1 MCGIAGI
8 ISLSS
13 KSQEIDQQSISKL
26 SKKLY
31 SRGPDAYGY
40 WRDNNA
46 DIHLLNRRLAT
57 QDKRIIANQPCYS
70 QDSRIICVLNGEI
83 YNHRNLRTL
92 LKNKGYKFKTK
103 NDTEVLANGYHYWGS
118 KILDKIN
125 GQFSFIAYDTQTHI
139 GLISRDKSGI
149 CPLYYT
155 INKYNL
161 IVSSTVQ
168 SILEIRNLKK
178 EIDIQSVYDFFVSQ
192 SSNYGRS
199 FIKGINF
206 LLPGTSIKFKL
217 NEGFKKESFKN
228 IKKNDFSIFS
238 NKSERKIISDIKSLF
253 QNSVNE
259 CLQGDKRVGIYLSGG
274 IDSASILSYIRSIKP
289 EEEINTFTAS
299 FIETESNENIGEQ
312 DQAKYYSK
320 LFRSTHHN
328 VKIKQAHI
336 VNDLGKFDLP
346 QEGIIDSAITRLAIL
361 SKKKKV
367 EVALSGEGADEM
379 FLGYDHFLAAIGLLN
394 HDFKWLTK
402 TFKIRDNYAL
412 KKFNSNKNFLNIFN
426 GGGSSVFLDQNNH
439 VFLSKKIKS
448 ILSIKKQLSRIIR
461 EIQNE
466 NIVTDISQK
475 LVYIDYFQKVPN
487 NLLRRA
493 ERNSMGNGVEM
504 RFPYL
509 NSNLI
514 SYLYKVPLKYKIG
527 DGSLTKILLRK
538 TLKDLLP
545 DDILDRP
552 KSPFALP
559 VARTKHHEKS
569 SLIFKKPAF
578 SKIFYNNF
586 DRVHNSVTNGKLNDL
601 GIFKKKYLEKILNKQ
616 KNIQTCFYDPIL
628 WRLWSMS
635 EWYEKNL

>member
-13 KSQEIDQQSISKL
+13 KSQDIDQQFISKL

-40 WRDNNA
+40 WRDNNS

-70 QDSRIICVLNGEI
+70 QDRRIVCVLNGEI
-83 YNHRNLRTL
+83 YNHGNLRTV
-92 LKNKGYKFKTK
+92 LKNKGYKFKTT
-103 NDTEVLANGYHYWGS
+103 NDTEVLANGYHYWGA
-118 KILDKIN
+118 KILEKIK
-125 GQFSFIAYDTQTHI
+125 GQFSFIAYDIQTRT

-168 SILEIRNLKK
+168 SILEIKNLKK

-199 FIKGINF
+199 FVKGINF

-217 NEGFKKESFKN
+217 NEGFKKDSFKN
-228 IKKNDFSIFS
+228 IKKSDFSIFS
-238 NKSERKIISDIKSLF
+238 NKSERKIISDITSLF

-274 IDSASILSYIRSIKP
+274 IDSASILSCIRAFKP

-299 FIETESNENIGEQ
+299 FIEAESNENIGEQ

-320 LFRSTHHN
+320 LFRSNHHN
-328 VKIKQAHI
+328 VKIKQEHI

-346 QEGIIDSAITRLAIL
+346 QEGIIDSTITRLAKL
-361 SKKKKV
+361 AKKKKV

-402 TFKIRDNYAL
+402 TYKIRDKYAL
-412 KKFNSNKNFLNIFN
+412 EKFNSNKNFLNIFN
-426 GGGSSVFLDQNNH
+426 GGGSSIFLDQNNH
-439 VFLSKKIKS
+439 VFLSKKIKNV
-448 ILSIKKQLSRIIR
+448 LSIKKQLSGIIQ
-461 EIQNE
+461 EIENE

-493 ERNSMGNGVEM
+493 ERTSMGNGVEM

-514 SYLYKVPLKYKIG
+514 SYLYKVPLEYKIG
-527 DGSLTKILLRK
+527 NGSFTKILLRK

-545 DDILDRP
+545 DDILNQP

-559 VARTKHHEKS
+559 VARTKHYEKS
-569 SLIFKKPAF
+569 NLIFKKPAF
-578 SKIFYNNF
+578 RKIFYNNF
-586 DRVHNSVTNGKLNDL
+586 DRVYNSVTNGKLNDL
-601 GIFKKKYLEKILNKQ
+601 GMFKKKYIEKILNKQ

>member
-289 EEEINTFTAS
+289 EEEIN
-299 FIETESNENIGEQ
+299 
-312 DQAKYYSK
+312 
-320 LFRSTHHN
+320 
-328 VKIKQAHI
+328 
-336 VNDLGKFDLP
+336 
-346 QEGIIDSAITRLAIL
+346 
-361 SKKKKV
+361 
-367 EVALSGEGADEM
+367 
-379 FLGYDHFLAAIGLLN
+379 
-394 HDFKWLTK
+394 
-402 TFKIRDNYAL
+402 
-412 KKFNSNKNFLNIFN
+412 
-426 GGGSSVFLDQNNH
+426 
-439 VFLSKKIKS
+439 
-448 ILSIKKQLSRIIR
+448 
-461 EIQNE
+461 
-466 NIVTDISQK
+466 
-475 LVYIDYFQKVPN
+475 
-487 NLLRRA
+487 
-493 ERNSMGNGVEM
+493 
-504 RFPYL
+504 
-509 NSNLI
+509 
-514 SYLYKVPLKYKIG
+514 
-527 DGSLTKILLRK
+527 
-538 TLKDLLP
+538 
-545 DDILDRP
+545 
-552 KSPFALP
+552 
-559 VARTKHHEKS
+559 
-569 SLIFKKPAF
+569 
-578 SKIFYNNF
+578 
-586 DRVHNSVTNGKLNDL
+586 
-601 GIFKKKYLEKILNKQ
+601 
-616 KNIQTCFYDPIL
+616 
-628 WRLWSMS
+628 
-635 EWYEKNL
+635 

>member
-1 MCGIAGI
+1 MV
-8 ISLSS
+8 
-13 KSQEIDQQSISKL
+13 K
-26 SKKLY
+26 
-31 SRGPDAYGY
+31 
-40 WRDNNA
+40 
-46 DIHLLNRRLAT
+46 
-57 QDKRIIANQPCYS
+57 
-70 QDSRIICVLNGEI
+70 

>member
-8 ISLSS
+8 VSLSS

-46 DIHLLNRRLAT
+46 HIHLLNRRLAT

-70 QDSRIICVLNGEI
+70 QDRRIVCVLNGEI
-83 YNHRNLRTL
+83 YNHGNLRSE
-92 LKNKGYKFKTK
+92 LKIKGYKFQTK
-103 NDTEVLANGYHYWGS
+103 NDAEVLANGYDYWGA
-118 KILDKIN
+118 KILDKIQ
-125 GQFSFIAYDTQTHI
+125 GQFSFIIYNIKTHT
-139 GLISRDKSGI
+139 GLISRDERGI

-155 INKYNL
+155 IHKYNL

-168 SILEIRNLKK
+168 SILEIKNLKK
-178 EIDIQSVYDFFVSQ
+178 EIDTQSVYDFFVSQ

-199 FIKGINF
+199 FVKGINF

-228 IKKNDFSIFS
+228 TKKSDFSIFS
-238 NKSERKIISDIKSLF
+238 NKSERKIISEIKNLF
-253 QNSVNE
+253 KNSVDE
-259 CLQGDKRVGIYLSGG
+259 CLQGDKKVGIYLSGG
-274 IDSASILSYIRSIKP
+274 IDSASILSYLRAIKP
-289 EEEINTFTAS
+289 KEEINTFTAS

-328 VKIKQAHI
+328 VKIKQEHI

-402 TFKIRDNYAL
+402 TYKIRDNYAL
-412 KKFNSNKNFLNIFN
+412 KKFNSNKNLLNIFN

-439 VFLSKKIKS
+439 LFLSKKNKNIV
-448 ILSIKKQLSRIIR
+448 SIKKQLSGIIR
-461 EIQNE
+461 EIENE
-466 NIVTDISQK
+466 NIVSDISQK

-527 DGSLTKILLRK
+527 NGSLTKILLRK

-586 DRVHNSVTNGKLNDL
+586 DRVYNSVTNGKFNDL

>member
-13 KSQEIDQQSISKL
+13 KSQQIDQHSISKL

-40 WRDNNA
+40 WRDSNG

-57 QDKRIIANQPCYS
+57 QDKRIVANQPCYS
-70 QDSRIICVLNGEI
+70 EDRRVVCVLNGEI
-83 YNHRNLRTL
+83 YNHENLRTV

-103 NDTEVLANGYHYWGS
+103 NDTEVLANGYHYWGA
-118 KILDKIN
+118 KILEKIR
-125 GQFSFIAYDTQTHI
+125 GQFSFIAYDIQTHT

-168 SILEIRNLKK
+168 SILEIKNLKK

-199 FIKGINF
+199 FLKGINF

-217 NEGFKKESFKN
+217 NEGLRKVSFKN

-238 NKSERKIISDIKSLF
+238 NKSEKKIISEIKSLF
-253 QNSVNE
+253 KNSVEE
-259 CLQGDKRVGIYLSGG
+259 CLQGDKKVGIYLSGG

>member
-1 MCGIAGI
+1 M
-8 ISLSS
+8 
-13 KSQEIDQQSISKL
+13 
-26 SKKLY
+26 
-31 SRGPDAYGY
+31 
-40 WRDNNA
+40 
-46 DIHLLNRRLAT
+46 
-57 QDKRIIANQPCYS
+57 
-70 QDSRIICVLNGEI
+70 
-83 YNHRNLRTL
+83 
-92 LKNKGYKFKTK
+92 
-103 NDTEVLANGYHYWGS
+103 
-118 KILDKIN
+118 
-125 GQFSFIAYDTQTHI
+125 
-139 GLISRDKSGI
+139 
-149 CPLYYT
+149 
-155 INKYNL
+155 
-161 IVSSTVQ
+161 
-168 SILEIRNLKK
+168 
-178 EIDIQSVYDFFVSQ
+178 
-192 SSNYGRS
+192 
-199 FIKGINF
+199 
-206 LLPGTSIKFKL
+206 
-217 NEGFKKESFKN
+217 
-228 IKKNDFSIFS
+228 
-238 NKSERKIISDIKSLF
+238 F